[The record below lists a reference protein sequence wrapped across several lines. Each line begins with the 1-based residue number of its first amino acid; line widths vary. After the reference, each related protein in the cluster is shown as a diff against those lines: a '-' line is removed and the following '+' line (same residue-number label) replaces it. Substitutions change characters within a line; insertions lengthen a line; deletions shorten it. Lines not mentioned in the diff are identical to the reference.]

1 MKKEFDSDG
10 LLLCELQGKAFELS
24 LSQMETSSEV
34 FIRRYMYSSAAKL
47 LDNGMAL
54 IRITLPQDLLDFVNE
69 QYGISSYGSG
79 ELPPLIEVGASCFAE
94 NCGCGSPSYIL
105 STGL

>member
-1 MKKEFDSDG
+1 MDNGVKKEFDSDG

-79 ELPPLIEVGASCFAE
+79 ELPPLTHTLRS
-94 NCGCGSPSYIL
+94 GSFL
-105 STGL
+105 LRRELRL